1 MITRKVL
8 IQVLVF
14 AVVGIFAVGY
24 TAMRYGGIGSSII
37 NPGYDVKLDL
47 ASGGG
52 IFTNSEVTYRG
63 VTVGKVTGMNLT
75 RTGLEVDLHINDS
88 APQIP
93 ADLSASVADRSA
105 VGEQYVDLVP
115 NTTSGPF
122 LADGATIEQRNT
134 TVPLSTDT
142 LLTNLNGLADSVPI
156 QSLQTVVNEL
166 DSGFSGTG
174 PDLQKLLD
182 TVSDFTKTAQNQLPE
197 TTQLLDSGKVV
208 LDTQVAESGAIESFS
223 NSLDQLSQQLKTSD
237 PDIRSLITNAP
248 LAGTQIT
255 DLLTE
260 TGPELGSLLAN
271 LLTTANVLVTRT
283 SGIEEALVAY
293 PVLAGAAGTV
303 ITSDGTAKLG
313 LAINL
318 FDPPPCTNGYQG
330 TQKRPA
336 NDTTPATLNLN
347 AYCDEG
353 PNSPIDV
360 RGAQNAP
367 YGGNPGS
374 PASSGSSGSGQQ
386 TPPASSGNSGLVA
399 SGQSVPPISLAQLL
413 GV

>member
-1 MITRKVL
+1 MITRKVT

-14 AVVGIFAVGY
+14 VVVGVLAVGY
-24 TAMRYGGIGSSII
+24 TAMRYGGIGASVI
-37 NPGYDVKLDL
+37 NPGYDVKLEL

-63 VTVGKVTGMNLT
+63 VTVGKVTGMQLT
-75 RTGLEVDLHINDS
+75 STGLEVDLHINDS

-93 ADLSASVADRSA
+93 ADLTASVADRSA

-115 NTTSGPF
+115 NTDNGPF
-122 LADGATIEQRNT
+122 LADGGTIAQRNT
-134 TVPLSTDT
+134 VLPLPTND
-142 LLTNLNGLADSVPI
+142 LLGNINGLANSVPV

-166 DSGFSGTG
+166 DNGFSGTG

-182 TVSDFTKTAQNQLPE
+182 TVSDFTKTAQNQLPA

-208 LDTQVAESGAIESFS
+208 LDTQVNESGAIESFS
-223 NSLDQLSQQLKTSD
+223 TSLDQLSEQLKKSD
-237 PDIRSLITNAP
+237 PDIRNLISNAP

-260 TGPELGSLLAN
+260 TGPQLGSLLAN

-293 PVLAGAAGTV
+293 PVVAGAGGTA
-303 ITSDGTAKLG
+303 ITPDGTAKLG
-313 LAINL
+313 LALNV

-330 TQKRPA
+330 TQHRPA
-336 NDTTPATLNLN
+336 NDLTPATLNLN

-353 PNSPIDV
+353 PNSTIDV

-374 PASSGSSGSGQQ
+374 AVSSGGSGQQ
-386 TPPASSGNSGLVA
+386 TQPSTGNSGSGMVA
-399 SGQSVPPISLAQLL
+399 TGQSVPPISLEQLL

>member
-14 AVVGIFAVGY
+14 AVVGVFAVGY

-37 NPGYDVKLDL
+37 NPGYDVKLDV
-47 ASGGG
+47 AGGGG
-52 IFTNSEVTYRG
+52 IFTNSEVAYRG
-63 VTVGKVTGMNLT
+63 VTVGKVTSMQLT
-75 RTGLEVDLHINDS
+75 PTGLEVDLHINDS

-93 ADLSASVADRSA
+93 ADLTASVADRSA

-115 NTTSGPF
+115 NTSGGPF
-122 LADGATIEQRNT
+122 LADGATIEQRNS
-134 TVPLSTDT
+134 TVPLPTNT
-142 LLTNLNGLADSVPI
+142 LLTNLNGLANSVPI

-182 TVSDFTKTAQNQLPE
+182 TVSDFTKTAQQQLPE

-208 LDTQVAESGAIESFS
+208 LDTQVSESGAIESFS
-223 NSLDQLSQQLKTSD
+223 NSLNQLSQQLKTSD

-248 LAGTQIT
+248 QAGQQIT

-260 TGPELGSLLAN
+260 TGPQLGSLLAN

-293 PVLAGAAGTV
+293 PVLAGASGTV
-303 ITSDGTAKLG
+303 ITSDGKVKLG
-313 LAINL
+313 LALNL

-330 TQKRPA
+330 TQHRGA

-347 AYCDEG
+347 AYCNEG
-353 PNSPIDV
+353 PNSSIDV

-367 YGGNPGS
+367 YGGKPGS
-374 PASSGSSGSGQQ
+374 AASSGSSGVNQQ
-386 TPPASSGNSGLVA
+386 TPPANSGSGLEA

>member
-14 AVVGIFAVGY
+14 AVVGVFAVGY
-24 TAMRYGGIGSSII
+24 TAMRYGGIGASVL
-37 NPGYDVKLDL
+37 NPGYDVKLEL

-52 IFTNSEVTYRG
+52 IFDNSEVTYRG
-63 VTVGKVTGMNLT
+63 VTVGKVTGMRLT

-88 APQIP
+88 APPIP
-93 ADLSASVADRSA
+93 ADLTASVADRSA

-122 LADGATIEQRNT
+122 LADGSTIEQRDT
-134 TVPLSTDT
+134 QLPLPTNN
-142 LLTNLNGLADSVPI
+142 LLTNLNSLANSVPV

-166 DSGFSGTG
+166 DNGFSGTG

-182 TVSDFTKTAQNQLPE
+182 TVSDFTKTAQSQLPA

-223 NSLDQLSQQLKTSD
+223 TSLNKLSDQLKTSD
-237 PDIRSLITNAP
+237 PDIRNLITNAP
-248 LAGTQIT
+248 QAGEQIT

-260 TGPELGSLLAN
+260 TGPQLGSLLAN

-283 SGIEEALVAY
+283 SGLEEALVAY
-293 PVLAGAAGTV
+293 PVVAGAAGTV
-303 ITSDGTAKLG
+303 ITPDGQVKLG
-313 LAINL
+313 LALN
-318 FDPPPCTNGYQG
+318 FFNPPPCTNGYQG
-330 TQKRPA
+330 TQHRPA
-336 NDTTPATLNLN
+336 NDVSPATLNLN

-374 PASSGSSGSGQQ
+374 AASSPSGSGPSTQP
-386 TPPASSGNSGLVA
+386 TNPNTSGLVA
-399 SGQSVPPISLAQLL
+399 TGQSVPPISLQQLL

>member
-8 IQVLVF
+8 IQVLIF
-14 AVVGIFAVGY
+14 AVVGVFAVGY

-47 ASGGG
+47 AGGGG
-52 IFTNSEVTYRG
+52 IFTNSEVAYRG
-63 VTVGKVTGMNLT
+63 VTVGKVTGMQLT

-93 ADLSASVADRSA
+93 ADLTASVADRSA

-134 TVPLSTDT
+134 TLPLSTDT
-142 LLTNLNGLADSVPI
+142 LLTNLDGLANSVPI

-208 LDTQVAESGAIESFS
+208 LDTQADESGAIESFS
-223 NSLDQLSQQLKTSD
+223 NSLNQLSQQLKTSD

-248 LAGTQIT
+248 LAGQQIT

-271 LLTTANVLVTRT
+271 VLTTANVLVTRT
-283 SGIEEALVAY
+283 AGIEEALVAY

-303 ITSDGTAKLG
+303 ITPQGTVKLG

-336 NDTTPATLNLN
+336 NDTSPATLNLN

-353 PNSPIDV
+353 PNSTIDV

-374 PASSGSSGSGQQ
+374 PASSGSSGAGQ
-386 TPPASSGNSGLVA
+386 TPPATSSGSGPVA
-399 SGQSVPPISLAQLL
+399 TGQSVPPISLAQLL
-413 GV
+413 GI

>member
-14 AVVGIFAVGY
+14 AVVGVLAVGY

-63 VTVGKVTGMNLT
+63 VTVGKVTSMQLT
-75 RTGLEVDLHINDS
+75 RTGLEVDMHINDS

-93 ADLSASVADRSA
+93 ADLTASVADRSA

-115 NTTSGPF
+115 NTDSGPF
-122 LADGATIEQRNT
+122 LADGSTIEQRNT
-134 TVPLSTDT
+134 VLPLPTND
-142 LLTNLNGLADSVPI
+142 LLTNLNGLANSVPVG
-156 QSLQTVVNEL
+156 SLQTVVNEL
-166 DSGFSGTG
+166 DNGFSGTG

-182 TVSDFTKTAQNQLPE
+182 TVSDFTKTAQSQLPE

-208 LDTQVAESGAIESFS
+208 LDTQVSESGAIESFS
-223 NSLDQLSQQLKTSD
+223 TSLNQLSQQLKTSD
-237 PDIRSLITNAP
+237 PDIRNLISNAP
-248 LAGTQIT
+248 LAGQQIT

-260 TGPELGSLLAN
+260 TGPQLGSLLAN

-283 SGIEEALVAY
+283 SGLEEAMVAY

-303 ITSDGTAKLG
+303 ITSDGKAKLG
-313 LAINL
+313 LALNL

-330 TQKRPA
+330 TQHRPA
-336 NDTTPATLNLN
+336 NDTSPATLNLN
-347 AYCDEG
+347 AYCNEG

-374 PASSGSSGSGQQ
+374 AVSSGGAGQQ
-386 TPPASSGNSGLVA
+386 TPSSTNTSGSGLVA
-399 SGQSVPPISLAQLL
+399 TGQSVPPISLAQLL

>member
-14 AVVGIFAVGY
+14 AVVGVFAVGY
-24 TAMRYGGIGSSII
+24 TAMRYGGIGASVL
-37 NPGYDVKLDL
+37 NPGYDVKLEL

-52 IFTNSEVTYRG
+52 IFDNSEVTYRG
-63 VTVGKVTGMNLT
+63 VTVGKVTGMQLT

-93 ADLSASVADRSA
+93 ADLTASVADRSA

-115 NTTSGPF
+115 NTNVGPF
-122 LADGATIEQRNT
+122 LADGSTIEQRNT
-134 TVPLSTDT
+134 QLPLPTNN
-142 LLTNLNGLADSVPI
+142 LLTNLNSLANSVPV

-174 PDLQKLLD
+174 PALQKLLD
-182 TVSDFTKTAQNQLPE
+182 TVSDFTKTAQSQLPA

-223 NSLDQLSQQLKTSD
+223 TSLNKLSDQLKTSD
-237 PDIRSLITNAP
+237 PDIRNLITNAP
-248 LAGTQIT
+248 QAGEQIT

-260 TGPELGSLLAN
+260 TGPQLGSLLAN

-283 SGIEEALVAY
+283 SGLEEALVAY
-293 PVLAGAAGTV
+293 PVVAGAAGTV
-303 ITSDGTAKLG
+303 ITPDGQVRLG
-313 LAINL
+313 LALNF
-318 FDPPPCTNGYQG
+318 FDPPPCVNGYQG
-330 TQKRPA
+330 TQHRPA
-336 NDTTPATLNLN
+336 NDVSPATLNLN

-374 PASSGSSGSGQQ
+374 AASSPSGSGPSTQP
-386 TPPASSGNSGLVA
+386 TNPNTSGLVA
-399 SGQSVPPISLAQLL
+399 TGQSVPPISLQQLL

>member
-14 AVVGIFAVGY
+14 AVVGVFAVGY
-24 TAMRYGGIGSSII
+24 TAMRYGGIGSSVI

-52 IFTNSEVTYRG
+52 IFPNSEVTYRG
-63 VTVGKVTGMNLT
+63 VTVGKVTGMQLT
-75 RTGLEVDLHINDS
+75 RTGLEVDMHINDS

-93 ADLSASVADRSA
+93 ADLTASVADRSA
-105 VGEQYVDLVP
+105 VGEEYVDLVP
-115 NTTSGPF
+115 NTSEGPF
-122 LADGATIEQRNT
+122 LADGSTIAQRNT
-134 TVPLSTDT
+134 VLPLPTNA
-142 LLTNLNGLADSVPI
+142 LLGNLNSLANSVPVG
-156 QSLQTVVNEL
+156 SLQTVVNEL
-166 DSGFSGTG
+166 DNGFSGTG

-182 TVSDFTKTAQNQLPE
+182 TISDFTKTAQSQLPE

-208 LDTQVAESGAIESFS
+208 LDTQVSESGAIESFS
-223 NSLDQLSQQLKTSD
+223 TSLDKLSQQLKTSD
-237 PDIRSLITNAP
+237 PDIRNLISNAA
-248 LAGTQIT
+248 LAGAQIT

-260 TGPELGSLLAN
+260 TGPQLGSLLAN

-283 SGIEEALVAY
+283 SGLEEALVAY
-293 PVLAGAAGTV
+293 PVVAGAAGTV
-303 ITSDGTAKLG
+303 ITPDGKAKLG
-313 LAINL
+313 LALNL

-330 TQKRPA
+330 TQHRPA
-336 NDTTPATLNLN
+336 NDTSPATLNLN

-353 PNSPIDV
+353 PNSTIDV

-374 PASSGSSGSGQQ
+374 AVSSGGGGQQ
-386 TPPASSGNSGLVA
+386 TPSNGNTSGSGLVA
-399 SGQSVPPISLAQLL
+399 TGQSVPPISLAQLL

>member
-14 AVVGIFAVGY
+14 VVVGVFAVGY
-24 TAMRYGGIGSSII
+24 TAMRYGGIGASIL
-37 NPGYDVKLDL
+37 NPGYDVKLEL

-52 IFTNSEVTYRG
+52 IFDNSEVTYRG
-63 VTVGKVTGMNLT
+63 VTVGKVTGMQLT

-93 ADLSASVADRSA
+93 ADLTASVADRSA

-115 NTTSGPF
+115 NTGSGPF
-122 LADGATIEQRNT
+122 LANGSTIAQRDT
-134 TVPLSTDT
+134 QIPLPTDN
-142 LLTNLNGLADSVPI
+142 LLTNLNGLAKSVPI

-182 TVSDFTKTAQNQLPE
+182 TISDFTKTAQSQLPE

-223 NSLDQLSQQLKTSD
+223 QSLDSLSQQLKTSD

-248 LAGTQIT
+248 LAGEQIT

-283 SGIEEALVAY
+283 SGLEEALVAY
-293 PVLAGAAGTV
+293 PVVAGAAGTV
-303 ITSDGTAKLG
+303 ITNDGTAKLG

-330 TQKRPA
+330 TQRRPA
-336 NDTTPATLNLN
+336 NDTSPATLNLN

-353 PNSPIDV
+353 PNSTIDV

-374 PASSGSSGSGQQ
+374 AASSGSSGTQ
-386 TPPASSGNSGLVA
+386 TPPASSGGSTPVA
-399 SGQSVPPISLAQLL
+399 TGQNVPPISLAQLL

>member
-8 IQVLVF
+8 IQVLIF
-14 AVVGIFAVGY
+14 AVVGVFAVGY

-37 NPGYDVKLDL
+37 NPGYDVKLEL

-93 ADLSASVADRSA
+93 ADLTASVADRSA

-115 NTTSGPF
+115 NTDSGPF
-122 LADGATIEQRNT
+122 LASGSTIEQRDT
-134 TVPLSTDT
+134 QLPLSTNT
-142 LLTNLNGLADSVPI
+142 LLTNLNGLANSVPI

-166 DSGFSGTG
+166 DNGFSGTG

-182 TVSDFTKTAQNQLPE
+182 TISDFTKTAQTQLPE

-223 NSLDQLSQQLKTSD
+223 NSLNQLSEQLKTSD

-248 LAGTQIT
+248 AAGAQIT

-260 TGPELGSLLAN
+260 TGPQLGSLLAN
-271 LLTTANVLVTRT
+271 ILTTANVLVTRT

-293 PVLAGAAGTV
+293 PLVAGAAGTV
-303 ITSDGTAKLG
+303 ITSQGTAKLG

-330 TQKRPA
+330 TQHRPA
-336 NDTTPATLNLN
+336 NDLTPATLNLN

>member
-1 MITRKVL
+1 MITRKII
-8 IQVLVF
+8 IQVIVF
-14 AVVGIFAVGY
+14 AVVGVFAVGY

-37 NPGYDVKLDL
+37 NPGYDVQLEL

-52 IFTNSEVTYRG
+52 IFDNSEVTYRG
-63 VTVGKVTGMNLT
+63 VTVGKVTGMQLT
-75 RTGLEVDLHINDS
+75 RDGLQVDLHINDS
-88 APQIP
+88 APKIP
-93 ADLSASVADRSA
+93 SNLTASVADRSA

-115 NTTSGPF
+115 NTDSGPY
-122 LADGATIEQRNT
+122 LTNGATIAQKNT
-134 TVPLSTDT
+134 SIPLSTEN
-142 LLTNLNGLADSVPI
+142 LLTNLDGLANSVPI

-166 DSGFSGTG
+166 DNGFSGTG

-182 TVSDFTKTAQNQLPE
+182 TVSDFTKTAQQQLPE
-197 TTQLLDSGKVV
+197 TTQLLDSGKTV
-208 LDTQVAESGAIESFS
+208 LDTQTDESGAIESFS
-223 NSLDQLSQQLKTSD
+223 NSLNLLSEQLKTSD
-237 PDIRSLITNAP
+237 PDIRNLITNAP
-248 LAGTQIT
+248 LAGQQIT

-260 TGPELGSLLAN
+260 TGPQLGSLLAN
-271 LLTTANVLVTRT
+271 LLTTANVLVSRT
-283 SGIEEALVAY
+283 AGIEEALVAY
-293 PVLAGAAGTV
+293 PLVAAGGNSVINPDNTV
-303 ITSDGTAKLG
+303 RLG

-330 TQKRPA
+330 TQHRPA
-336 NDTTPATLNLN
+336 NDLTPATLNLN

-374 PASSGSSGSGQQ
+374 PATSGSSGDQQPSTSDSSGQ
-386 TPPASSGNSGLVA
+386 VA
-399 SGQSVPPISLAQLL
+399 AGQSVPPASLAQLL

>member
-14 AVVGIFAVGY
+14 AVVGVFAVGY

-52 IFTNSEVTYRG
+52 IFPNSEVTYRG
-63 VTVGKVTGMNLT
+63 VTVGKVTGMQLT

-93 ADLSASVADRSA
+93 ADLTASVADRSA

-115 NTTSGPF
+115 NTDSGPF
-122 LADGATIEQRNT
+122 LADGSTIEQRNT
-134 TVPLSTDT
+134 VLPLPTND
-142 LLTNLNGLADSVPI
+142 LLTNLNSLANSVPVG
-156 QSLQTVVNEL
+156 SLQTVVNEL
-166 DSGFSGTG
+166 DNGFSGTG

-182 TVSDFTKTAQNQLPE
+182 TISDFTKTAQNQLPA

-208 LDTQVAESGAIESFS
+208 LDTQVSESGAIESFS
-223 NSLDQLSQQLKTSD
+223 TSLNQLSQQLKTSD
-237 PDIRSLITNAP
+237 PDIRNLIGNAP
-248 LAGTQIT
+248 LAGEQIT

-260 TGPELGSLLAN
+260 TGPQLGSLLAN

-283 SGIEEALVAY
+283 SGLEEAMVAY

-303 ITSDGTAKLG
+303 ITSDGKARLG
-313 LAINL
+313 LALNL

-330 TQKRPA
+330 TPHRPA
-336 NDTTPATLNLN
+336 NDTSPATLNLN
-347 AYCDEG
+347 AYCNEG

-374 PASSGSSGSGQQ
+374 AVSSGGAGQQ
-386 TPPASSGNSGLVA
+386 TPSSTDTSGSGLVA
-399 SGQSVPPISLAQLL
+399 TGQSVPPISLAQLL

>member
-14 AVVGIFAVGY
+14 AIVGVFAVGY
-24 TAMRYGGIGSSII
+24 TAMRYGGIGSGFI

-75 RTGLEVDLHINDS
+75 PTGLEVDLHINDS

-93 ADLSASVADRSA
+93 ADLTASVADRSA

-115 NTTSGPF
+115 NTDSGPF
-122 LADGATIEQRNT
+122 LADGSTIEQRNT
-134 TVPLSTDT
+134 VLPLPTDN
-142 LLTNLNGLADSVPI
+142 LLTNLNGLANSVPI
-156 QSLQTVVNEL
+156 HSLQTVVNEL

-182 TVSDFTKTAQNQLPE
+182 TISEFTKTAQAQLPE

-208 LDTQVAESGAIESFS
+208 LDTQVDESGAIESFS
-223 NSLDQLSQQLKTSD
+223 NSLNKLSTQLKQSD
-237 PDIRSLITNAP
+237 PDIRTLITNAP
-248 LAGTQIT
+248 LAGQQIT

-260 TGPELGSLLAN
+260 TGPQLGALLAN

-283 SGIEEALVAY
+283 AGLEEALVAY
-293 PVLAGAAGTV
+293 PVVAGAGGTV
-303 ITSDGTAKLG
+303 ITSDGKAKLG
-313 LAINL
+313 LALNL

-330 TQKRPA
+330 TQHRPA
-336 NDTTPATLNLN
+336 NDLSPATLNLN

-374 PASSGSSGSGQQ
+374 AASSGSSGSTQQ
-386 TPPASSGNSGLVA
+386 TPPADTGNAGLVA

>member
-14 AVVGIFAVGY
+14 AVVGVLAVGY
-24 TAMRYGGIGSSII
+24 TAMRYGGIGASVL

-52 IFTNSEVTYRG
+52 IFDNSEVTYRG
-63 VTVGKVTGMNLT
+63 VTVGKVTGMQLT

-93 ADLSASVADRSA
+93 ADLTASVADRSA

-115 NTTSGPF
+115 NTGSGPF
-122 LADGATIEQRNT
+122 LADGSTIEQRDT
-134 TVPLSTDT
+134 QIPLPTNN
-142 LLTNLNGLADSVPI
+142 LLTNLNGLANSVPV

-182 TVSDFTKTAQNQLPE
+182 TVSDFTKTAQSQLPE

-223 NSLDQLSQQLKTSD
+223 TSLDKLSDQLKTSD
-237 PDIRSLITNAP
+237 PDIRNLITNAP
-248 LAGTQIT
+248 LAGEQIT

-260 TGPELGSLLAN
+260 TGPQLGSLLAN

-283 SGIEEALVAY
+283 SGLEEALVAY
-293 PVLAGAAGTV
+293 PVVAGAAGTV
-303 ITSDGTAKLG
+303 ITSDGQVKLG
-313 LAINL
+313 LALNL
-318 FDPPPCTNGYQG
+318 FDPPPCVNGYQG
-330 TQKRPA
+330 TAHRPA
-336 NDTTPATLNLN
+336 NDLSPATLNLN

-353 PNSPIDV
+353 PNSGTDV

-374 PASSGSSGSGQQ
+374 AASSPSGSGQSTQ
-386 TPPASSGNSGLVA
+386 PANPNSSGLVA
-399 SGQSVPPISLAQLL
+399 TGQSVPPISLAQLL

>member
-14 AVVGIFAVGY
+14 AIVGVFAVGY
-24 TAMRYGGIGSSII
+24 TAMRYGGIGSSVI
-37 NPGYDVKLDL
+37 NPGYDVKLEL

-75 RTGLEVDLHINDS
+75 ATGLEVDLHINDS

-93 ADLSASVADRSA
+93 ADLTASVADRSA

-115 NTTSGPF
+115 NTSTGPY
-122 LADGATIEQRNT
+122 LADGSTIEQRDT
-134 TVPLSTDT
+134 TLPLSTNT
-142 LLTNLNGLADSVPI
+142 LLSNLNGLANSVPI

-223 NSLDQLSQQLKTSD
+223 NSLNQLSQQLKTSD

-248 LAGTQIT
+248 QAGQQIT

-260 TGPELGSLLAN
+260 TGPQLGSLLAN

-283 SGIEEALVAY
+283 AGIEEALVAY
-293 PVLAGAAGTV
+293 PVLAGAGGTV
-303 ITSDGTAKLG
+303 ISSDGTARLG

-330 TQKRPA
+330 TPHRPA
-336 NDTTPATLNLN
+336 NDTTPAALNLN

-353 PNSPIDV
+353 PSSPIDV

-367 YGGNPGS
+367 YGGNPGT
-374 PASSGSSGSGQQ
+374 PAKGSGSGQQ
-386 TPPASSGNSGLVA
+386 TPPANPNSSGLVA

>member
-14 AVVGIFAVGY
+14 AVVGVFAVGY

-37 NPGYDVKLDL
+37 NPGYDVTLNL

-52 IFTNSEVTYRG
+52 IFENSEVAYRG
-63 VTVGKVTGMNLT
+63 VTVGKVTGMQLT
-75 RTGLEVDLHINDS
+75 PTGLAVSLHINDS

-93 ADLSASVADRSA
+93 ADLTASVADRSA

-115 NTTSGPF
+115 NTTNGPF
-122 LADGATIEQRNT
+122 LANGSTIAQRDT
-134 TVPLSTDT
+134 QLPLPTDD
-142 LLTNLNGLADSVPI
+142 LLTNLNGLAKSVPI

-182 TVSDFTKTAQNQLPE
+182 TISDFTKTAQSQLPQ

-208 LDTQVAESGAIESFS
+208 LDTQVAESGAIENFS
-223 NSLDQLSQQLKTSD
+223 QSLDSLSQQLKASD

-248 LAGTQIT
+248 LAGEQIT

-271 LLTTANVLVTRT
+271 ILTTANVLVTRT

-336 NDTTPATLNLN
+336 NDTSPATLNLN

-353 PNSPIDV
+353 AGSSIDV

-374 PASSGSSGSGQQ
+374 AASSGSSGSGQQ
-386 TPPASSGNSGLVA
+386 APTGNTGTAPVA
-399 SGQSVPPISLAQLL
+399 TGQNVPPISLAQLL
-413 GV
+413 GI

>member
-14 AVVGIFAVGY
+14 AIVGVFAVGY
-24 TAMRYGGIGSSII
+24 TAMRYGGIGSAFI

-52 IFTNSEVTYRG
+52 IFDNSEVAYRG
-63 VTVGKVTGMNLT
+63 VTVGKVTGMQLT
-75 RTGLEVDLHINDS
+75 ATGLQVDLHINDS

-93 ADLSASVADRSA
+93 ADLTASVADRSA

-115 NTTSGPF
+115 NTSSGPF
-122 LADGATIEQRNT
+122 LADGSTIEQRNT
-134 TVPLSTDT
+134 TLPLPTDN

-182 TVSDFTKTAQNQLPE
+182 TISDFTKTAQSQLPE

-223 NSLDQLSQQLKTSD
+223 NSLNKLSNQLKQSD
-237 PDIRSLITNAP
+237 PDIRTLITNAP

-260 TGPELGSLLAN
+260 TGPQLGALLAN

-283 SGIEEALVAY
+283 SGLEEALVAY
-293 PVLAGAAGTV
+293 PVVAGAGGTV
-303 ITSDGTAKLG
+303 ITSDGKARLG
-313 LAINL
+313 LALNL

-330 TQKRPA
+330 TQHRPA
-336 NDTTPATLNLN
+336 NDLTPATLNLN

-353 PNSPIDV
+353 PKSPIDV

-367 YGGNPGS
+367 YGGAPGS
-374 PASSGSSGSGQQ
+374 AASGSGSGSTQQ
-386 TPPASSGNSGLVA
+386 TPPANSGNAGLVA

-413 GV
+413 AI